1 MLRLGAMQQLQE
13 ISAQSENNKIYGVQ
27 LKQILT
33 LSAVIYNFF
42 VSESYLKGLIKMQ
55 PHSVSRHLSPSQS

>member
-13 ISAQSENNKIYGVQ
+13 ISAQSENNKIYGFQ

-55 PHSVSRHLSPSQS
+55 PHSVSRHLSLSQS